1 MNKTVPDR
9 HQLIAFAKNHLSDID
24 DTSLPEALE
33 GGNLNFVWRIQR
45 TADNTAIIKYA
56 PPYVATKPDIFF
68 DDSRIVFEGRVLEAF
83 QSRSELKALTELHV
97 QPPEFIA
104 LDARRH
110 LLLMEDVGTLPDL
123 HRAFQNP
130 DFNVEF
136 FAGQLGKYIAH
147 LHGQTHKCAWF
158 AQNIANLPVQQT
170 RLQVQYRGC
179 NEFSRKAGFIEAVEI
194 GNRCRHLGEKFNSVG
209 KCLIMGD
216 LWPASVL
223 VDDDRLRL
231 IDWELTH
238 FGRPS
243 QDVAHLSAHLW
254 MMIHRSNDPSEKN
267 RIRHFQHTFL
277 RSYYDTL
284 ENHNSD
290 LFTAEDEHD
299 FQIHFG
305 AEILART
312 EGEFQ
317 NDYLYDGLGSHH
329 PIIREA
335 VEEAKRWIFNEK
347 HVSDLR
353 SDLVTYF

>member
-1 MNKTVPDR
+1 MNKTEPDR

-24 DTSLPEALE
+24 DTSPPEALP

-45 TADNTAIIKYA
+45 AAGNSAIIKYA
-56 PPYVATKPDIFF
+56 PPYVATKPDIFL

-83 QSRSELKALTELHV
+83 RSRLELKALTEMHV

-110 LLLMEDVGTLPDL
+110 LLLMEDVGALPDL
-123 HRAFQNP
+123 HGAFQNSE
-130 DFNVEF
+130 FNFEF
-136 FAGQLGKYIAH
+136 LAGQLGKFIAH
-147 LHGQTHKCAWF
+147 LHGQTHQCSWF
-158 AQNIANLPVQQT
+158 AQNFANLPVQQT
-170 RLQVQYRGC
+170 RLQIQYRVC
-179 NEFSRKAGFIEAVEI
+179 YEFGRKAGFSEAEEI

-216 LWPASVL
+216 LWPASIL
-223 VDDDRLRL
+223 VDHDRLRL

-238 FGRPS
+238 FGRPP

-254 MMIHRSNDPSEKN
+254 MMTHRSNDALEKN
-267 RIRHFQHTFL
+267 RIRRFQHTFL

-284 ENHNSD
+284 ENYNPD
-290 LFTAEDEHD
+290 LFTGEDEHD

-312 EGEFQ
+312 VGEFQ
-317 NDYLYDGLGSHH
+317 NDYLYDGLGPDH
-329 PIIREA
+329 PIVRKA
-335 VEEAKRWIFNEK
+335 VEEAKRRIFNEK

-353 SDLVTYF
+353 